1 MKKSKFII
9 TSLFCFLIALNFVFL
24 SANSYDLE
32 RVISVEFETE
42 SESEPEN
49 NNKSKLGYLGFISS
63 INFLLKNSFK
73 HNFVAKSLFC
83 QDFICEVP
91 TSPPNNC

>member
-1 MKKSKFII
+1 MKKSKFLI

-32 RVISVEFETE
+32 RVASVEFETE

-49 NNKSKLGYLGFISS
+49 NNKSKLGYLGFASS
-63 INFLLKNSFK
+63 INLLLISSFN
-73 HNFVAKSLFC
+73 HNLLAKSLFC